1 MAGDRSTVQ
10 VKEGRCMND
19 GVHVRGEARSAR
31 GFAAEDPV
39 GNARGGA
46 NAPGASRPSTLLAA
60 DVGGTHA
67 RMGLLAFGTSTGDR
81 AAVAPSMLAYGV
93 YPCSDYADL
102 ASIVRRF
109 CDEHAVEP
117 RRFALACA
125 GYLHEGRVL
134 NSNLQWPIE
143 PAALKRELG
152 LDDVCVLND
161 FVALAHAMP
170 HLEEGSMTLLHASS
184 RRADAST
191 GPVVVIG
198 PGTGLGVAV
207 RLPGSPPQ
215 VLQTEAGHIQL
226 AARTSREQQL
236 LAELA
241 PAGTHLPYDHA
252 LSGPG
257 LLRMYQALCRIED
270 KPVSLHAPAEVV
282 ATADANADPCAV
294 ETLQLFCGWLGS
306 FTGDMAMLYG
316 ATGGIYLAGGFLAR
330 MTALLDAS
338 DFVAR
343 FLDKGVMRPF
353 LQTVPVHVVDHA
365 QLGVIGAASWLHER
379 TASA

>member
-1 MAGDRSTVQ
+1 
-10 VKEGRCMND
+10 MND
-19 GVHVRGEARSAR
+19 GVHVCGEAQAS
-31 GFAAEDPV
+31 GTFATGEQASDTTAGMNRV
-39 GNARGGA
+39 GNDAQR
-46 NAPGASRPSTLLAA
+46 TLLAA

-67 RMGLLAFGTSTGDR
+67 RMGLLAVDASPQTRDATLS
-81 AAVAPSMLAYGV
+81 VLAYQV
-93 YPCSDYADL
+93 YPCRDYADL

-109 CDEHAVEP
+109 CDENAIKP

-143 PAALKRELG
+143 PAALKRELAM
-152 LDDVCVLND
+152 DDVLVLND
-161 FVALAHAMP
+161 LVAQAHAMA
-170 HLEEGSMTLLHASS
+170 HLQAGSIMPLHEPAQTMN
-184 RRADAST
+184 AAA
-191 GPVVVIG
+191 GPVVVIA

-207 RLPGSPPQ
+207 RLPGTPPQ
-215 VLQTEAGHIQL
+215 VLPTEAGHIQL
-226 AARTSREQQL
+226 ATRTAREQQL
-236 LAELA
+236 LTELA
-241 PAGTHLPYDHA
+241 PSGAHLPYDHV

-257 LLRMYQALCRIED
+257 LLRLYQALCRIED
-270 KPVSLHAPAEVV
+270 KPASLHAPADVV
-282 ATADANADPCAV
+282 AAATANADPCAV

-330 MTALLDAS
+330 MMALLEAS

-353 LQTVPVHVVDHA
+353 LQTVPVQVVDHA
-365 QLGVIGAASWLHER
+365 QLGVVGAASWLHER
-379 TASA
+379 SANS

>member
-1 MAGDRSTVQ
+1 
-10 VKEGRCMND
+10 MND
-19 GVHVRGEARSAR
+19 GVQMRGEQPTTRA
-31 GFAAEDPV
+31 FADDEPAGSKVAGMRAVRE
-39 GNARGGA
+39 GA
-46 NAPGASRPSTLLAA
+46 QRTLLAA
-60 DVGGTHA
+60 DVGGTNA
-67 RMGLLAFGTSTGDR
+67 RLGFLAFDAQ
-81 AAVAPSMLAYGV
+81 AAQSDAALSVLAYQV
-93 YPCSDYADL
+93 YPCRDYADL

-109 CDEHAVEP
+109 CNEHAIKP

-125 GYLHEGRVL
+125 GYLHDGRVL

-152 LDDVCVLND
+152 MDDVSVLND
-161 FVALAHAMP
+161 LVAQAHAMP
-170 HLEEGSMTLLHASS
+170 HLQASSVTLLHAPAPS
-184 RRADAST
+184 RNAAA
-191 GPVVVIG
+191 GPVVVIA

-207 RLPGSPPQ
+207 RLPGSPSQ
-215 VLQTEAGHIQL
+215 VLPTEAGHIQL
-226 AARTSREQQL
+226 AARTPREQQL

-257 LLRMYQALCRIED
+257 LLRMYQALCRIEHQAIR
-270 KPVSLHAPAEVV
+270 LHSPAEVV
-282 ATADANADPCAV
+282 AAAMENADPVAV

-316 ATGGIYLAGGFLAR
+316 ATGGIYLAGGFLAH
-330 MTALLDAS
+330 MIAVLEAS
-338 DFVAR
+338 EFVAR

-365 QLGVIGAASWLHER
+365 QLGVIGAASWLHEHAA
-379 TASA
+379 TV

>member
-1 MAGDRSTVQ
+1 
-10 VKEGRCMND
+10 MND
-19 GVHVRGEARSAR
+19 GGHARGEVRASST
-31 GFAAEDPV
+31 FATDEP
-39 GNARGGA
+39 GGDTTVDMNSLRHDA
-46 NAPGASRPSTLLAA
+46 AHTLLAA

-67 RMGLLAFGTSTGDR
+67 RMGLLAVDASPETRDATLS
-81 AAVAPSMLAYGV
+81 VLAYQV
-93 YPCSDYADL
+93 YPCRDYADL
-102 ASIVRRF
+102 SSIVRRF
-109 CDEHAVEP
+109 CDEQAIKP

-152 LDDVCVLND
+152 MDDVSVLND

-170 HLEEGSMTLLHASS
+170 HLQADGVMSLHRPS
-184 RRADAST
+184 REVT
-191 GPVVVIG
+191 KGPVVVIG

-207 RLPGSPPQ
+207 RLPGTPPQ

-226 AARTSREQQL
+226 AARTSREL
-236 LAELA
+236 EVLAALA
-241 PAGTHLPYDHA
+241 PTGIHLPYDHV

-257 LLRMYQALCRIED
+257 LLRIYQALCRIED
-270 KPVSLHAPAEVV
+270 KPASLYAPADVV
-282 ATADANADPCAV
+282 AAAIANGDPCAV
-294 ETLQLFCGWLGS
+294 ETLQVFCGWLGS

-330 MTALLDAS
+330 MFGLLEAS

-379 TASA
+379 SGSH

>member
-1 MAGDRSTVQ
+1 
-10 VKEGRCMND
+10 MND
-19 GVHVRGEARSAR
+19 GVHVRGEVRASSA
-31 GFAAEDPV
+31 FATGEPSGDTRVAVNP
-39 GNARGGA
+39 
-46 NAPGASRPSTLLAA
+46 PGKDAQYALLAA

-67 RMGLLAFGTSTGDR
+67 RIGLLAADASPQARD
-81 AAVAPSMLAYGV
+81 ASLSVLAYCV
-93 YPCSDYADL
+93 YPCRDYAGL

-109 CDEHAVEP
+109 CDEHAVKP

-125 GYLHEGRVL
+125 GYLHDGRVL

-143 PAALKRELG
+143 PAALKCELG
-152 LDDVCVLND
+152 MDEVSVLND

-170 HLEEGSMTLLHASS
+170 HLQAGSVMPLHRPLPPAT
-184 RRADAST
+184 AAM

-207 RLPGSPPQ
+207 RLPGTPPQ

-226 AARTSREQQL
+226 AARTSREL
-236 LAELA
+236 DVLAELA
-241 PAGTHLPYDHA
+241 PSGTHLPYDHV

-257 LLRMYQALCRIED
+257 LLRLHQALCRIEG
-270 KPVSLHAPAEVV
+270 KPASLHAPADVV
-282 ATADANADPCAV
+282 AAAIANADSRAV
-294 ETLQLFCGWLGS
+294 EALHLFCGWLGS

-330 MTALLDAS
+330 MMALLEAS

-379 TASA
+379 SGNS

>member
-1 MAGDRSTVQ
+1 
-10 VKEGRCMND
+10 MND
-19 GVHVRGEARSAR
+19 GVQMRGEQPTSSA
-31 GFAAEDPV
+31 FADHEPA
-39 GNARGGA
+39 GNTTASMSDAPHGA
-46 NAPGASRPSTLLAA
+46 DRTLLAA

-67 RMGLLAFGTSTGDR
+67 RLGFLAFDP
-81 AAVAPSMLAYGV
+81 AAAGRDNALSVLAYHV
-93 YPCSDYADL
+93 YPCRDYADL

-109 CDEHAVEP
+109 CDEHAIKP

-152 LDDVCVLND
+152 MDDVSVLND
-161 FVALAHAMP
+161 LVAQAHAMP
-170 HLEEGSMTLLHASS
+170 HLQADSVTPLHLPVQPGRVAE
-184 RRADAST
+184 
-191 GPVVVIG
+191 GPVVVIA

-207 RLPGSPPQ
+207 RLPGATPQ
-215 VLQTEAGHIQL
+215 VLPTEAGHIQL

-241 PAGTHLPYDHA
+241 PAGTHLPYDHV

-270 KPVSLHAPAEVV
+270 QPVLLHSPAQVV
-282 ATADANADPCAV
+282 TAAMENADPVAV

-330 MTALLDAS
+330 MIVLLES
-338 DFVAR
+338 GEFVAR

-365 QLGVIGAASWLHER
+365 QLGVIGAASWLHEH
-379 TASA
+379 TAIV

>member
-1 MAGDRSTVQ
+1 MNPLRGD
-10 VKEGRCMND
+10 
-19 GVHVRGEARSAR
+19 
-31 GFAAEDPV
+31 AAH
-39 GNARGGA
+39 A
-46 NAPGASRPSTLLAA
+46 LLAA

-67 RMGLLAFGTSTGDR
+67 RMGLLAVNASPQAHDATLS
-81 AAVAPSMLAYGV
+81 VLAYQV
-93 YPCSDYADL
+93 YPCRDYTDL

-109 CDEHAVEP
+109 CDEHAVKP

-143 PAALKRELG
+143 PVALKRELG
-152 LDDVCVLND
+152 MDDVSVLND

-170 HLEEGSMTLLHASS
+170 HLQADSVMSLHRPS
-184 RRADAST
+184 RQVAR

-207 RLPGSPPQ
+207 RLPGTPPQ

-226 AARTSREQQL
+226 AARTSREL
-236 LAELA
+236 EVLADLA
-241 PAGTHLPYDHA
+241 PSGTHLPYDHA

-257 LLRMYQALCRIED
+257 LLRIYQAMCRIED
-270 KPVSLHAPAEVV
+270 KPASLHAPADVV
-282 ATADANADPCAV
+282 AAAVANADPCAV

-330 MTALLDAS
+330 MFGLLEAS
-338 DFVAR
+338 GFVAR

-353 LQTVPVHVVDHA
+353 LQTVPVYVVDHA

-379 TASA
+379 PDNS